1 MTKYTEVQLVV
12 WEYTTE
18 QIILELKK
26 GLLDCGI
33 ISTPLGD
40 SILNEMPLFYE
51 NFVAHIS
58 KSSSLVNK
66 KTITAP
72 ILIWTN
78 FGY

>member
-26 GLLDCGI
+26 GLLDCRI
-33 ISTPLGD
+33 MSTQLGD
-40 SILNEMPLFYE
+40 SSFNEMSLFYE
-51 NFVAHIS
+51 NFVAYIS

-66 KTITAP
+66 RTITATD
-72 ILIWTN
+72 IDLDEL
-78 FGY
+78 